1 LCELAL
7 RVREAG
13 RPVAERPSFVRRR
26 AELEI
31 LLTVLEAMCVKQA
44 EASLAGVAPG
54 VEASIL
60 KLRSTQLTQAIA
72 QATVDILMRVGL
84 PYDPA
89 ILTGDAADDDIHSTG
104 LLRRHLIGRAA
115 TIFGGAAE
123 VQKNII
129 AKAALGL

>member
-1 LCELAL
+1 
-7 RVREAG
+7 
-13 RPVAERPSFVRRR
+13 
-26 AELEI
+26 LEI
-31 LLTVLEAMCVKQA
+31 ALTVLEAMCVKQA
-44 EASLAGVAPG
+44 QASAAGATPG

-84 PYDPA
+84 PYDPR
-89 ILTGDAADDDIHSTG
+89 ILSGDAAGDDLNSTG